1 MLAERNTT
9 MNRAIS
15 GIWQLTEDDIIREQ
29 CRAREEWI
37 INDNRK
43 TEIIA
48 EQDAEIKKK
57 DAEIDKK
64 DAEIEQKDAEIE
76 QKDAEIKRLK
86 MELVAKKGN

>member
-1 MLAERNTT
+1 MT
-9 MNRAIS
+9 S
-15 GIWQLTEDDIIREQ
+15 GIWQLTDDDIIREQ
-29 CRAREEWI
+29 CRSREEWI

-64 DAEIEQKDAEIE
+64 DAEIE
-76 QKDAEIKRLK
+76 RLK
-86 MELVAKKGN
+86 KELAAMKGN

>member
-1 MLAERNTT
+1 MLAEGNTT

-15 GIWQLTEDDIIREQ
+15 GIWQLTDDDIIREQ

-64 DAEIEQKDAEIE
+64 DAEIEQKDAEI
-76 QKDAEIKRLK
+76 KRLK
-86 MELVAKKGN
+86 KELAAKKGN